1 MSERA
6 RDARFATGVHELP
19 KLAEGR
25 VYVEVEPVETLMLKQ
40 PMRRTFGAKRCS
52 DCGHVCFQG
61 LGCVQ
66 CFPPIVYWHGVTAK
80 PKASLVGSVV
90 VWIVCGVFIAW
101 SISTVVSIA
110 SEVRQEPKPTQA
122 Q

>member
-6 RDARFATGVHELP
+6 RDARFTKGVCELP
-19 KLAEGR
+19 RLAEGR
-25 VYVEVEPVETLMLKQ
+25 FYVEVEPVEALMPK
-40 PMRRTFGAKRCS
+40 PMQRMLGAKCCS

-66 CFPPIVYWHGVTAK
+66 CYPPIVYWHGVTAM
-80 PKASLVGSVV
+80 PRESFVGSVA

-101 SISTVVSIA
+101 SISTVVSIV
-110 SEVRQEPKPTQA
+110 SEVRAEPRPTQA